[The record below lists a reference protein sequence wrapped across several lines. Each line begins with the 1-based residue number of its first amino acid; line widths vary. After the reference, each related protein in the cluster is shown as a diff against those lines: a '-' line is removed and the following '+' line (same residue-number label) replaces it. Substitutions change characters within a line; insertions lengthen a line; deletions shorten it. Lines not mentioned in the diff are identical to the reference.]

1 MANELAQ
8 SVLVVTMYADV
19 VAVLAHGPFTPGPVE
34 QRLQCRYAGVMAH
47 AAVRER
53 QLAPMIYAVDAAHFH
68 SAACRTEM
76 MTSYSVLA

>member
-47 AAVRER
+47 AAVRMTR
-53 QLAPMIYAVDAAHFH
+53 LQRVVHDALHKKYYEKKL
-68 SAACRTEM
+68 CVNPQ
-76 MTSYSVLA
+76 Y